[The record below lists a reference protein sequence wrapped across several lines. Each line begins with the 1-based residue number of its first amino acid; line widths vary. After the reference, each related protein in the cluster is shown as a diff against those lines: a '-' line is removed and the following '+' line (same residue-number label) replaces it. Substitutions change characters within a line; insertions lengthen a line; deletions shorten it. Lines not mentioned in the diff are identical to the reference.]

1 MSCFFC
7 SRVRLDALLHPPT
20 LGDGNLSNSLDP
32 LAASRAER
40 IAQMVGNLLPR
51 IRPLSGHLSED
62 ELLEAAAYMAVYR
75 VADQEETTA
84 KI

>member
-1 MSCFFC
+1 
-7 SRVRLDALLHPPT
+7 
-20 LGDGNLSNSLDP
+20 
-32 LAASRAER
+32 
-40 IAQMVGNLLPR
+40 MVGNLLPR

>member
-1 MSCFFC
+1 MAAMTEP
-7 SRVRLDALLHPPT
+7 D
-20 LGDGNLSNSLDP
+20 DDP
-32 LAASRAER
+32 VAAARAER

-75 VADQEETTA
+75 VADEEG
-84 KI
+84 KKDK